1 MAATSHS
8 AELCQLDHLVGTV
21 EVGKRAD
28 LVVSNGNPLSDIRL
42 LGDASNILLVMK
54 DGVVAKDRGGFL
66 TERPVSTR

>member
-1 MAATSHS
+1 M
-8 AELCQLDHLVGTV
+8 